1 VVNGDTRHVD
11 PAVVSTLAART
22 AERAQQQQWSIQD
35 LDWAKLRPELL
46 TAEDRSA
53 VRFITL
59 IEDHIPGYLTHFL
72 QAFPLTGAHLD
83 VEEFC
88 FNREY
93 FRFLISWAND
103 EDQHAQALTRYQ
115 IEAEVA
121 TPRDLATELMVEG
134 RKQFSLPYE
143 RPIQAFAY
151 TLVQEKATQL
161 FYQLFNDSISEPVL
175 GNLLNWLARDEARHF
190 AFYYK
195 LVHAYVERHGP
206 AAIVPDLKGVLETFR
221 MPLADTLDN
230 YWRWSLR
237 VANHVHYDHTHAYD
251 ALAKLVS
258 SFIKER
264 GEASAEDLLSFV
276 SRIRSVSRTATN
288 TARADKYG

>member
-1 VVNGDTRHVD
+1 MVSRGRSHLD
-11 PAVVSTLAART
+11 PAVMATLAGGS
-22 AERAQQQQWSIQD
+22 AERARQQQWSIES
-35 LDWAKLRPELL
+35 LNWAELRPELL

-59 IEDHIPGYLTHFL
+59 VEDHIPGYLAYFL
-72 QAFPLTGAHLD
+72 QAFPLTGAELEID
-83 VEEFC
+83 DFC

-93 FRFLISWAND
+93 FRFLIGWAND
-103 EDQHAQALTRYQ
+103 EDQHALALTRYQ
-115 IEAEVA
+115 IEAEVS
-121 TPRDLATELMVEG
+121 TPHDLAAELAAEG

-161 FYQLFNDSISEPVL
+161 FYQRFNNSISEPVL
-175 GNLLNWLARDEARHF
+175 GDLLNRLARDESRHF

-195 LVHAYVERHGP
+195 LVHAYVERHGL
-206 AAIVPDLKGVLETFR
+206 ASIVPDLKSVLETFR

-237 VANHVHYDHTHAYD
+237 VAEHVHYDHTEAYE
-251 ALAKLVS
+251 ALARLVS
-258 SFIKER
+258 SFVRQR

-276 SRIRSVSRTATN
+276 ARVRSA
-288 TARADKYG
+288 